1 MANADRLYSDCGD
14 RRQERR
20 EIRAARV
27 PRRAPVAVDIRSM
40 ALHTDIPTEAEI
52 ASLLA
57 ARGPAC
63 VSIYVP
69 TTPITSDVEGSRIAF
84 KNAAAAA
91 VDRLTDAE
99 GVATRDRQ
107 AIAEALAALHDD
119 DQFWALQAH
128 SLAVFA
134 TPSGLRSY
142 RVPNRL
148 PAGSHVGDRFYVKP
162 LLRTVTFPQAAY
174 VLALAQGSV
183 RLLQVSPD
191 LPAHQV
197 SVPEMPSDAASAV
210 GKSTLGDRSPDRG
223 IQGAEGQ
230 KVRLRQY
237 ARAVDH
243 ALRHVL
249 SGRTLPLILA
259 STQPLDGIYR
269 AINSYP
275 HLAAETITGSPEEVS
290 DEALAAASR
299 PILDGIYA
307 AELRTITD
315 RIAELGPSGRGVV
328 EISGVARAATFG
340 AVDTVLVD
348 IENYVPGSIDDETGA
363 IVEDPPGA
371 EAPGDYGLI
380 DEIARRV
387 LRTDGHVLA
396 VRGDEVPGGGAA
408 AALLRYAV

>member
-1 MANADRLYSDCGD
+1 
-14 RRQERR
+14 
-20 EIRAARV
+20 
-27 PRRAPVAVDIRSM
+27 M
-40 ALHTDIPTEAEI
+40 ALHTDIPTEAEVT
-52 ASLLA
+52 ALLE

-69 TTPITSDVEGSRIAF
+69 TTPITSDVEGSRIEF
-84 KNAAAAA
+84 KNAATAAIEQLTAAA
-91 VDRLTDAE
+91 TVP
-99 GVATRDRQ
+99 TRDRQ
-107 AIAEALAALHDD
+107 AVAEALTALHEDD
-119 DQFWALQAH
+119 RFWALQAH

-134 TPSGLRSY
+134 TPRGLRSY

-191 LPAHQV
+191 LPAHRV
-197 SVPEMPSDAASAV
+197 AVPDLPSDAAAAV
-210 GKSTLGDRSPDRG
+210 GKSSLGDRSPSRA
-223 IQGAEGQ
+223 IQGSEGQ

-243 ALRHVL
+243 ALRPVL

-259 STQPLDGIYR
+259 ATQPLDGIFR

-275 HLAAETITGSPEEVS
+275 HLVAETIVGSPEEVS
-290 DEALAAASR
+290 DEDLAAASR

-307 AELRTITD
+307 AELRALTA
-315 RIAELGPSGRGVV
+315 RIEELGPSGRGVV
-328 EISGVARAATFG
+328 EISGIARAAMFG

-348 IENYVPGSIDDETGA
+348 IESSVPGSIDEETGA
-363 IVEDPPGA
+363 ILADPTGS
-371 EAPGDYGLI
+371 EAPGDCGLI
-380 DEIARRV
+380 DEIARCV
-387 LRTDGHVLA
+387 LTSDGHVLA
-396 VRGDEVPGGGAA
+396 VRGEEVPGEGPAA
-408 AALLRYAV
+408 AILRYAI

>member
-1 MANADRLYSDCGD
+1 
-14 RRQERR
+14 
-20 EIRAARV
+20 
-27 PRRAPVAVDIRSM
+27 M

-52 ASLLA
+52 VSLLE

-63 VSIYVP
+63 VSIYVA

-84 KNAAAAA
+84 KNAATAA
-91 VDRLTDAE
+91 VERLTSAE

-107 AIAEALAALHDD
+107 AIAEALAALQEDD
-119 DQFWALQAH
+119 RFWALQAH

-191 LPAHQV
+191 LPAHEV
-197 SVPEMPSDAASAV
+197 AVAELPAGAAAAA
-210 GKSTLGDRSPDRG
+210 GKSSLGDRG
-223 IQGAEGQ
+223 VQGSEGQ

-237 ARAVDH
+237 ARAVDR
-243 ALRHVL
+243 ALRNVL
-249 SGRTLPLILA
+249 GGRTLPLILA
-259 STQPLDGIYR
+259 STQPLEGIFR
-269 AINSYP
+269 AVNSYP
-275 HLAAETITGSPEEVS
+275 QLAAETIAGSPEEAS
-290 DEALAAASR
+290 DEQLAAASR
-299 PILDGIYA
+299 PILDRIYA
-307 AELRTITD
+307 AELRAITA
-315 RIAELGPSGRGVV
+315 RIEELGPSGRGVV

-340 AVDTVLVD
+340 AIDTVLVD
-348 IENYVPGSIDDETGA
+348 IETYVPGAIDDATGA
-363 IVEDPPGA
+363 IVEDGAGA

-387 LRTDGHVLA
+387 LLSDGHVLA
-396 VRGDEVPGGGAA
+396 VRGDEVPGDGAA
-408 AALLRYAV
+408 AAILRYPV

>member
-1 MANADRLYSDCGD
+1 
-14 RRQERR
+14 
-20 EIRAARV
+20 
-27 PRRAPVAVDIRSM
+27 M
-40 ALHTDIPTEAEI
+40 ALHTDIPSEAEI
-52 ASLLA
+52 ASLLE

-91 VDRLTDAE
+91 VERLTDAD
-99 GVATRDRQ
+99 GVPTRDRQ

-119 DQFWALQAH
+119 DRFWALQAH

-148 PAGSHVGDRFYVKP
+148 PEGSHVGDRFYVKP

-191 LPAHQV
+191 LPAHAV
-197 SVPEMPSDAASAV
+197 AVPDLPSDAATAV
-210 GKSTLGDRSPDRG
+210 GKSSLGDRSPDRS
-223 IQGAEGQ
+223 IQGAEGH

-243 ALRHVL
+243 ALRPVL
-249 SGRTLPLILA
+249 SGQTLPLILA
-259 STQPLDGIYR
+259 TTQPLDGIFR

-275 HLAAETITGSPEEVS
+275 HLAAETIAGSPEEVS
-290 DEALAAASR
+290 DEKLADASR
-299 PILDGIYA
+299 PVLDRIYA
-307 AELRTITD
+307 AELAAITA
-315 RIAELGPSGRGVV
+315 RIEALGPSGRGVV

-340 AVDTVLVD
+340 AIDTVLVD
-348 IENYVPGSIDDETGA
+348 IENLVPGSIDDETGA
-363 IVEDPPGA
+363 IVEDAAGT
-371 EAPGDYGLI
+371 ETPGDYGVI
-380 DEIARRV
+380 DEVARRV
-387 LRTDGHVLA
+387 LLTDGHVLA

-408 AALLRYAV
+408 AAILRYAV

>member
-1 MANADRLYSDCGD
+1 
-14 RRQERR
+14 
-20 EIRAARV
+20 
-27 PRRAPVAVDIRSM
+27 M
-40 ALHTDIPTEAEI
+40 ALHTDIPSEAEI

-69 TTPITSDVEGSRIAF
+69 TTPITSEVEGSRIAF
-84 KNAAAAA
+84 KNAVAAA
-91 VDRLTDAE
+91 VERLTAAD
-99 GVATRDRQ
+99 GVPTRDRQ
-107 AIAEALAALHDD
+107 AIAEALSALHDD
-119 DQFWALQAH
+119 DRFWALQAH

-148 PAGSHVGDRFYVKP
+148 PEGSHVGDRFYVKP

-197 SVPEMPSDAASAV
+197 AVADLPSDAASAV
-210 GKSTLGDRSPDRG
+210 GKSSLGDRSPDRSV
-223 IQGAEGQ
+223 QGSEGH

-243 ALRHVL
+243 ALRPVL
-249 SGRTLPLILA
+249 GGQTLPLILA
-259 STQPLDGIYR
+259 STQPLDGIFR

-275 HLAAETITGSPEEVS
+275 QLAAESISGNPEEVS
-290 DEALAAASR
+290 DEALADASR

-307 AELRTITD
+307 AQLGQITA
-315 RIAELGPSGRGVV
+315 RIEQLGPSGRGVV

-340 AVDTVLVD
+340 AIDTVLVD
-348 IENYVPGSIDDETGA
+348 IENYVPGSIDDESGA
-363 IVEDPPGA
+363 IVEDPAGD
-371 EAPGDYGLI
+371 EAPGDYGVI

-387 LRTDGHVLA
+387 LLTDGHVLA

-408 AALLRYAV
+408 AAILRYAV

>member
-1 MANADRLYSDCGD
+1 
-14 RRQERR
+14 
-20 EIRAARV
+20 
-27 PRRAPVAVDIRSM
+27 M
-40 ALHTDIPTEAEI
+40 ALHTDIPTGAEI
-52 ASLLA
+52 VSLLE

-69 TTPITSDVEGSRIAF
+69 TTPITSDIEGSRIAF

-91 VDRLTDAE
+91 VERLEAAAA
-99 GVATRDRQ
+99 VPLRDRR
-107 AIAEALAALHDD
+107 AIAEALTALHDD
-119 DQFWALQAH
+119 ERFWALQAH

-148 PAGSHVGDRFYVKP
+148 PEGHHVGDRFYVKP

-191 LPAHQV
+191 LPAHEV
-197 SVPEMPSDAASAV
+197 AVPDLPADAASAV
-210 GKSTLGDRSPDRG
+210 GKSSLGDRSPDRS
-223 IQGAEGQ
+223 IQGSEGH

-290 DEALAAASR
+290 DGELADASR
-299 PILDGIYA
+299 LILDGIYA
-307 AELRTITD
+307 AELRAITD

-328 EISGVARAATFG
+328 EISGVARAATYG

-348 IENYVPGSIDDETGA
+348 IENYVPGAIDDESGA
-363 IVEDPPGA
+363 IVEDPAGA
-371 EAPGDYGLI
+371 EVPGDYGLI

-387 LRTDGHVLA
+387 LLTDGHVLA
-396 VRGDEVPGGGAA
+396 VRGDEVPGGEAA
-408 AALLRYAV
+408 AAILRYPV